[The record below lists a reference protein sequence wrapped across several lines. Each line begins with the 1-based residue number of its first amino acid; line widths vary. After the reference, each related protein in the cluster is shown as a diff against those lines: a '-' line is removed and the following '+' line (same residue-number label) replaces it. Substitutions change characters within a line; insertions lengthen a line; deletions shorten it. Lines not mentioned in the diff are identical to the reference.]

1 MAFRF
6 KAEES
11 VAKGIERMARGQ
23 IEKALE
29 GLTGQNGAAP
39 EEVVH
44 DVRKRFKKV
53 RALLRLRAAAWGGS
67 SSTAR
72 MPVFETRPDPFP
84 RSATPGSWSIPSTS
98 SSRAAVAGTFL
109 RRSVPSAWRC
119 WTTSS
124 RFPGTSS
131 RKSKRSSRSRP
142 SPRKPGAT

>member
-53 RALLRLRAAAWGGS
+53 RALLRLARGGLGRKLVDRENARFRDAA
-67 SSTAR
+67 
-72 MPVFETRPDPFP
+72 RP
-84 RSATPGSWSIPSTS
+84 
-98 SSRAAVAGTFL
+98 L
-109 RRSVPSAWRC
+109 
-119 WTTSS
+119 
-124 RFPGTSS
+124 
-131 RKSKRSSRSRP
+131 SRSNRFVP
-142 SPRKPGAT
+142 PTSVVLTDCESITPAVG